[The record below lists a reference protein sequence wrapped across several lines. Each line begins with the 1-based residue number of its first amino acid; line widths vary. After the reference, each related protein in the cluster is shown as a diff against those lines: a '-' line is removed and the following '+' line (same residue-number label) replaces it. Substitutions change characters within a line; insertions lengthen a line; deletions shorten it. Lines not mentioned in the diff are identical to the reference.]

1 MQKLKIMT
9 NRLLLGL
16 LCLFLYLNSQA
27 QPKKDIESSVAALTN
42 AMLKQDRAALEKL
55 TADELSYGHSTGA
68 VEDKTLY
75 IKNILSGSP
84 KFSEISNSDQT
95 ISMAG
100 DNAIVRNISSIKGT
114 RPDGTPLEIKIGVLM
129 IWKKS
134 GNEWKLLARQGYK
147 LP

>member
-1 MQKLKIMT
+1 MY
-9 NRLLLGL
+9 NRLLIGL
-16 LCLFLYLNSQA
+16 LCMFFYVNSQA
-27 QPKKDIESSVAALTN
+27 QSANKDIASSIDALTK
-42 AMLKQDRAALEKL
+42 AMIAQDKPTLEKL

-75 IKNILSGSP
+75 IKNIMAGSP
-84 KFSEISNSDQT
+84 KFLEISNTDQT
-95 ISMAG
+95 ISLAG

-114 RPDGTPLEIKIGVLM
+114 RPDGTPLDIKIGVLM

-134 GNEWKLLARQGYK
+134 GSDWKLLARQGFK